1 MKGTITETT
10 VLKWAR
16 GTIPVT
22 PVWADGDEEGTGRTQ
37 RQTMALKD
45 VRYRLHAQMVP
56 WQASLSGKIN
66 GEFRRRA
73 NAGKC
78 FAQPSFGLREFPA
91 YFELVNDASAPAT
104 PVSWDADLGWV
115 LYDVFDL
122 SRLGASDSAP
132 SVSIFR
138 AVVQKGRMVVPDFS
152 SPEVRR
158 VEAATK

>member
-1 MKGTITETT
+1 M
-10 VLKWAR
+10 L
-16 GTIPVT
+16 
-22 PVWADGDEEGTGRTQ
+22 
-37 RQTMALKD
+37 
-45 VRYRLHAQMVP
+45 
-56 WQASLSGKIN
+56 
-66 GEFRRRA
+66 FR
-73 NAGKC
+73 
-78 FAQPSFGLREFPA
+78 SLREFPA
-91 YFELVNDASAPAT
+91 YFELVNDAAAPAA